1 MKKEALLLIS
11 LFLFS
16 CSKGDF
22 KEGKTFIGN
31 QHVTADT
38 LNLGKQVYTEY
49 CMACHGAKGDGNG
62 PAAKG
67 SVPPPRNFTQ
77 GLYKFGWVKNSGL
90 PTDEDFKRII
100 QKGLHGTAMFPWDI
114 SDDQTYAVTQYI
126 KTFAPQVWE
135 NLDNEPSEPIE
146 VRKDPFTIARK
157 DFAIKKGKAVYHL
170 VANCQSCH
178 RGYATLSELKALGK
192 EFGYDAPEELSSDYY
207 EVKIQESE
215 FYFHDDKERLAK
227 YLPPDFTWHELRSI
241 NSLEDI
247 YKRLVSGITGAGMP
261 VWRDV
266 IEDDEIWATAYYVQ
280 SLREIKDKPER
291 KELMRKLEEGKK

>member
-1 MKKEALLLIS
+1 MKLHLALPLLLIA
-11 LFLFS
+11 LS

-31 QHVTADT
+31 QHVSKNT

-49 CMACHGAKGDGNG
+49 CLACHGVNGDGNG

-77 GLYKFGWVKNSGL
+77 GLYKFAWVKNSGL

-100 QKGLHGTAMFPWDI
+100 QKGLHGTAMFKWDV
-114 SDDQTYAVTQYI
+114 SDEQTYAVTQYI

-135 NLDNEPSEPIE
+135 NLEAEVSEPIE
-146 VRKDPFTIARK
+146 VRPDPFTSARK
-157 DFAIKKGKAVYHL
+157 NFAIRKGKAVYHL

-178 RGYATLSELKALGK
+178 RGYATKSELKALGK
-192 EFGYDAPEELSSDYY
+192 EFNYTTEVDIDESFYDM
-207 EVKIQESE
+207 KIQESE
-215 FYFHDDKERLAK
+215 FYFADSKDRLAK
-227 YLPPDFTWHELRSI
+227 FLPPDFTWHELRSI

-261 VWRDV
+261 AWRDV

-280 SLREIKDKPER
+280 SLMELKDTPER
-291 KELMRKLEEGKK
+291 KELMRKLDGK